1 MSLLNAQVRATVAV
15 SDIRQ
20 SAEFY
25 ETTLGLSPHP
35 TGGMDE
41 VRIYPCGEGSLL
53 QVYASEHAGTA
64 TATVASWSTSDFES
78 VIEDLSAKD
87 VSFER
92 YAAHA
97 ADEKGVH
104 TFGEHKVV
112 WFRDPDGNTLAV
124 DNGGLP
130 SDTAGGE

>member
-15 SDIRQ
+15 SDIAQ
-20 SAEFY
+20 AAEFY

-35 TGGMDE
+35 TEGMDE
-41 VRIYPCGEGSLL
+41 VRIYPCAEGSLL

-64 TATVASWSTSDFES
+64 TATVASWSTPDFEP
-78 VIEDLSAKD
+78 VIEELGAKG

-92 YAAHA
+92 YAPHA
-97 ADEKGVH
+97 ADENGVH

-112 WFRDPDGNTLAV
+112 WFGDPDGNTLAV

-130 SDTAGGE
+130 SDPS

>member
-15 SDIRQ
+15 SDIAQ
-20 SAEFY
+20 ATDFY
-25 ETTLGLSPHP
+25 ETTLGLSPRP
-35 TGGMDE
+35 TGDMDE

-64 TATVASWSTSDFES
+64 TATVASWSTPHFES
-78 VIEDLSAKD
+78 VVEELSARG

-92 YAAHA
+92 YAAQA
-97 ADEKGVH
+97 ADENGVH
-104 TFGEHKVV
+104 TFGGHKVV
-112 WFRDPDGNTLAV
+112 WLRDPDGNTLAV

-130 SDTAGGE
+130 SETA